1 MEQHL
6 GGIDEVIEVF
16 KTEFKPILN
25 KFKII
30 RVLRGKP
37 FNIEN
42 IREAKDE
49 DNLIWHPG
57 VYVFYGDGKVWKIG
71 RHLTN
76 SRKRATEHI
85 SFNTQTQEYN
95 IKNLENIS
103 GAELILFNII
113 DLKDSHWVAAVEIY
127 LEKEL
132 QPLIP
137 SKRTG

>member
-16 KTEFKPILN
+16 KSEFNPILN

-30 RVLRGKP
+30 RVLKGKS

-42 IREAKDE
+42 IREAKDKA
-49 DNLIWHPG
+49 NLIWHPG
-57 VYVFYGDGKVWKIG
+57 VYVFYGGGKVWKVG

-76 SRKRATEHI
+76 SRKRAIEHLV
-85 SFNTQTQEYN
+85 SNTHTQEYS

-103 GAELILFNII
+103 GAELILFNVI
-113 DLKDSHWVAAVEIY
+113 DPKDSHWVAAVEIY
-127 LEKEL
+127 LEKVL
-132 QPLIP
+132 RPLIP